1 MSPTTD
7 VKPEFFRH
15 WISQLE
21 RAIEMFSGEKA
32 KVTWKPANS
41 TELPATLKDSLLWWK
56 QPFLLGGSE
65 SAPGECAWIGTSEA
79 TWSALAAETN
89 TSASREDTRKTYI
102 EILTQSLTGTAD
114 LLSNEFQKKM
124 RCGEGGIESVST
136 LGAGERIS
144 VNITMRG
151 KELPPMV
158 AAIAPVLAQ
167 YLSAPPQVQTQDQA
181 SKDQASPTQNI
192 LPRLDRIIDLKLP
205 FSIVLGRAVLPIRDV
220 IRLTTGSL
228 VELDHAVDE
237 PVELRIR
244 GAVVARCDVVTV
256 GANYGVRIR
265 EIIDREERLSLRD
278 PQGIENRSRAD
289 QE

>member
-32 KVTWKPANS
+32 EVTWKAASS
-41 TELPATLKDSLLWWK
+41 TELPAAVKDSLLWWK
-56 QPFLLGGSE
+56 QPFVLGGTE
-65 SAPGECAWIGTSEA
+65 SATEEWAWIGASEA
-79 TWSALAAETN
+79 AWSALAADPNAT
-89 TSASREDTRKTYI
+89 ASRDDARNTYI

-124 RCGEGGIESVST
+124 KCGKGEIESVST
-136 LGAGERIS
+136 LGAGERIAVS
-144 VNITMRG
+144 IAMRG

-158 AAIAPVLAQ
+158 VAIGPGLTQ
-167 YLSAPPQVQTQDQA
+167 YLSVSPPSQAQDQA
-181 SKDQASPTQNI
+181 SKERPPVTQNI
-192 LPRLDRIIDLKLP
+192 SPRLDRIIDLQLP
-205 FSIVLGRAVLPIRDV
+205 FSVVLGRAVLPIRDV

-228 VELDHAVDE
+228 VELDHTVDE

-256 GANYGVRIR
+256 GPNYGLRIR
-265 EIIDREERLSLRD
+265 EIIDREDRLSLRD
-278 PQGIENRSRAD
+278 PQGVESRTRAAR
-289 QE
+289 E